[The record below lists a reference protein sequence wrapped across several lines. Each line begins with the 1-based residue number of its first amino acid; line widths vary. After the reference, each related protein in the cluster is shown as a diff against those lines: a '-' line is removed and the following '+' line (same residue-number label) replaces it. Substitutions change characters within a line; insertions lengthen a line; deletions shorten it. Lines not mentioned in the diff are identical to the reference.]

1 MIKNRLAVALAI
13 ALIPVALAAAG
24 ATLSGTVTVQ
34 GRIEKVKLTKKFNP
48 YGGVYKDDKPVAELS
63 QDLVVYL
70 EGLPPTKAPASAA
83 VLSQKERNFTSSIV
97 PVLPGGEVEIR
108 NADTIRHH
116 IRSNTKP
123 WDFNLKPKA
132 PGETATK
139 AFAAPADKGLG
150 VVPVYCDIHSNM
162 RAHVLV
168 MPSAKWQLLPE
179 TGGAF
184 KLSGIPAGTY
194 TLTAWHPTLK
204 AKPVKVTLKAGATKK
219 VELIMLGKQE

>member
-1 MIKNRLAVALAI
+1 MIKTRLTAALA
-13 ALIPVALAAAG
+13 AVLIPVALAAAS
-24 ATLSGTVTVQ
+24 ATLSGTVRVQ

-48 YGGVYKDDKPVAELS
+48 YGGVYKDDKPAAELT

-70 EGLPPTKAPASAA
+70 EGLPPTKAPAAA
-83 VLSQKERNFTSSIV
+83 AKLSQKDRNFTSSIV

-108 NADTIRHH
+108 NEDTIRHH
-116 IRSNTKP
+116 IRSSTKP
-123 WDFNLKPKA
+123 WAFNLKPKA
-132 PGETATK
+132 PGESVTRG
-139 AFAAPADKGLG
+139 FDAPGDKGLG

-168 MPSAKWQLLPE
+168 MPSAKWQVLPE

-184 KLSGIPAGTY
+184 KLTGIPAGTY

-204 AKPVKVTLKAGATKK
+204 AKPVKVTLKSGSSKK